1 MSELSFLL
9 ELLLNHKLSK
19 ATKDLIQS
27 RIKEVE
33 ASLHT
38 STPTQ
43 VRAPT
48 PTSSLSPMPGVH
60 SNQAPSTQAMLA
72 KYPDLAAK
80 TPPSLPISHTKEP
93 AVVPVEE
100 IAQTPA
106 AAKALADRAA
116 AIASAGKTLPGLSSP
131 RKF

>member
-33 ASLHT
+33 ASMHT
-38 STPTQ
+38 SSPTTQ
-43 VRAPT
+43 VRTYTPAPI
-48 PTSSLSPMPGVH
+48 PTSPH

-80 TPPSLPISHTKEP
+80 TK
-93 AVVPVEE
+93 VVPPAPSQEPPLSVIPVDE

-116 AIASAGKTLPGLSSP
+116 LMAGAGKTEPGRSSP
-131 RKF
+131 KKF